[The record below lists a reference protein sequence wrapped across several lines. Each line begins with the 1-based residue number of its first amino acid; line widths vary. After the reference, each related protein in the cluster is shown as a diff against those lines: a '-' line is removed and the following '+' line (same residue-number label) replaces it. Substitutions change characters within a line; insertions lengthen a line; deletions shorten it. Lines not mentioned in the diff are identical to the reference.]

1 MKTSRKS
8 HAAAPARVSVT
19 PICVENGGATVMLP
33 VRGNATSQRTLDLSA
48 YLGRGIDAWVWA
60 CTTQLRAFLAG
71 GGATPA
77 TVRGYWL
84 HGLVHFFN
92 FLITAG
98 VPCQPGTLER
108 KHIAAFIAWLRD
120 HTDWAYTS
128 QRSFYTR
135 TKAVL
140 NGLQHRDVV
149 SGCTELFPANPFP
162 HSNARQKGAT
172 PLSTSERARLATALR
187 DDIIAI
193 HKRQFDGPASAA
205 LVVYLLTLAVRTGAN
220 TTPLLEM
227 KRNCLKPHPFMPN
240 MMLLETFKRRGNAT
254 QLKSL
259 RFSKE
264 EDRLLPIAMDGVA
277 LVRKALAMTQPL
289 ADSARDDLKHF
300 VWLYIRTGIGDKP
313 RDVTRLSGSAL
324 CLGIQA
330 LINRHQLKADDGAP
344 LRINASRLR
353 KTMEDRLWQLSDGD
367 LIVTAALMGH
377 TPQVADNHYLACTR
391 SMREDA
397 TFVGEALPDIYR
409 NGEHDDNNGK
419 VIPIAPIVATRVG
432 GCKDPYYGDKAPRD
446 GTPCDDFF
454 ACFSCRSYAI
464 VGAPDDLHRLFS
476 FYWFLEREKDHA
488 RSSDW
493 RAQFHHTMR
502 LIDTFTVDK
511 FDSTLVQAAKERAR
525 VDPHIFWKS
534 YAIDPNLADLDHG

>member
-1 MKTSRKS
+1 MKTSRKG
-8 HAAAPARVSVT
+8 HAADSLVVSIN
-19 PICVENGGATVMLP
+19 PISVENGGATVSLP
-33 VRGNATSQRTLDLSA
+33 AKDNATSQRTLDLSV

-77 TVRGYWL
+77 TVRGYWSL
-84 HGLVHFFN
+84 GLVHFFD
-92 FLITAG
+92 FLITTA

-108 KHIAAFIAWLRD
+108 KHIAAYIAWLGD
-120 HTDWAYTS
+120 HADWAYTT
-128 QRSFYTR
+128 QKSFFTR

-140 NGLQHRDVV
+140 VGLQHRDVV
-149 SGCTELFPANPFP
+149 SRRTELFPANPFP

-172 PLSTSERARLATALR
+172 PLSTGERTRMAMALR

-193 HKRQFDGPASAA
+193 HKQQFGGTTSAA
-205 LVVYLLTLAVRTGAN
+205 LVVYLLAIAVRTGAN

-264 EDRLLPIAMDGVA
+264 EDRPLAVAMDGVA
-277 LVRKALAMTQPL
+277 LVRKVLAMTQPL
-289 ADSARDDLKHF
+289 ADAARDDLKDF
-300 VWLYIRTGIGDKP
+300 GWLYIGEGFSDKS
-313 RDVTRLSGSAL
+313 RQLTRLSGCAL

-330 LINRHQLKADDGAP
+330 LIDRHQLKADDGAP
-344 LRINASRLR
+344 LQINPSRLR
-353 KTMEDRLWQLSDGD
+353 KTMEDRLWQLSGGD

-409 NGEHDDNNGK
+409 NGEHGDDSGK
-419 VIPIAPIVATRVG
+419 EIPIASITTTRVG
-432 GCKDPYYGDKAPRD
+432 GCKDPYYGDKAPCD

-493 RAQFHHTMR
+493 LTQFHHTMR
-502 LIDTFTVDK
+502 LIDAFTVDN
-511 FDSTLVQAAKERAR
+511 FDTALVQAAKERAR

-534 YAIDPNLADLDHG
+534 YVIDPNLTDLEHD

>member
-1 MKTSRKS
+1 MKTSRKGY
-8 HAAAPARVSVT
+8 AAAPLRVSIS
-19 PICVENGGATVMLP
+19 PICVESGGATVTLP
-33 VRGNATSQRTLDLSA
+33 VRDNATSQRTLDLSA
-48 YLGRGIDAWVWA
+48 YLGCGIDPWVWV
-60 CTTQLRAFLAG
+60 CTTQLRSFLAG

-84 HGLVHFFN
+84 NGLVHFFD
-92 FLITAG
+92 FLITAE
-98 VPCQPGTLER
+98 VPCQPETLER
-108 KHIAAFIAWLRD
+108 KHIAAFIAWLMD
-120 HTDWAYTS
+120 HMDWAYTS
-128 QRSFYTR
+128 QKSFYTR

-140 NGLQHRDVV
+140 VGLQHRHVV
-149 SGCTELFPANPFP
+149 PGRAEMFPANPFP
-162 HSNARQKGAT
+162 HSNARQNGAT
-172 PLSTSERARLATALR
+172 PLSTGERTRMATALR

-193 HKRQFDGPASAA
+193 HRHQFDGTASAE
-205 LVVYLLTLAVRTGAN
+205 LVVYLLALAVRTGAN
-220 TTPLLEM
+220 TTPLLEL

-259 RFSKE
+259 RFSRE
-264 EDRLLPIAMDGVA
+264 EDRPLPVAMDGVA
-277 LVRKALAMTQPL
+277 LVRKVLAMTQPL
-289 ADSARDDLKHF
+289 ADSAPDDLKDF
-300 VWLYIRTGIGDKP
+300 GWLYVGEGFSDKS
-313 RDVTRLSGSAL
+313 RQLTRLSSCAL

-330 LINRHQLKADDGAP
+330 LIDRHQLEADDGAP
-344 LRINASRLR
+344 LQINSSRLR
-353 KTMEDRLWQLSDGD
+353 KTMEDRLWQLSGGD

-377 TPQVADNHYLACTR
+377 TPQVADNHYLACTN

-409 NGEHDDNNGK
+409 NGEQGDDNGK
-419 VIPIAPIVATRVG
+419 VIPIVPITRTRVG

-476 FYWFLEREKDHA
+476 FYWFLEREKEHA

-493 RAQFHHTMR
+493 RTQFHHTMR
-502 LIDTFTVDK
+502 LIDAFTVGN
-511 FDSTLVQAAKERAR
+511 FDSALVQAAKERAR

-534 YAIDPNLADLDHG
+534 YVIEPTLTEREHG

>member
-8 HAAAPARVSVT
+8 HAAAPLRVSIAPVG
-19 PICVENGGATVMLP
+19 VEQGGATVMLP
-33 VRGNATSQRTLDLSA
+33 AKGNATSQRTLDLSA

-77 TVRGYWL
+77 TVRGYWV

-92 FLITAG
+92 FLIMAG

-108 KHIAAFIAWLRD
+108 KHIAAFIAWLSD

-140 NGLQHRDVV
+140 NGLQRRDVV
-149 SGCTELFPANPFP
+149 PGCTELFPANPFP

-172 PLSTSERARLATALR
+172 PLSTSERARMAAALR

-193 HKRQFDGPASAA
+193 HKQQFNGTASAA
-205 LVVYLLTLAVRTGAN
+205 LIVYLLAIAVRTGAN

-227 KRNCLKPHPFMPN
+227 KRNCLKPHPFISN

-254 QLKSL
+254 QIRSL

-264 EDRLLPIAMDGVA
+264 EDRPLAVAMDGVG
-277 LVRKALAMTQPL
+277 LVRKVLAMTQPL
-289 ADSARDDLKHF
+289 ADAARDDLKDF
-300 VWLYIRTGIGDKP
+300 VWLYIRTGVGSNS
-313 RDVTRLSGSAL
+313 RELTRLSGSAL

-330 LINRHQLKADDGAP
+330 LIDRHQLKADDGAP
-344 LRINASRLR
+344 LQINPSRLR
-353 KTMEDRLWQLSDGD
+353 KTMEDRLWQLSGGD

-377 TPQVADNHYLACTR
+377 TPQVADNHYLACTN

-397 TFVGEALPDIYR
+397 TFVGEALPEIYR
-409 NGEHDDNNGK
+409 NGEHGDDNGK
-419 VIPIAPIVATRVG
+419 VIPIVPITATRVG
-432 GCKDPYYGDKAPRD
+432 GCKDPYYGDKAPCD

-454 ACFSCRSYAI
+454 TCFSCRSYAI
-464 VGAPDDLHRLFS
+464 VGTPDDLHRLFS
-476 FYWFLEREKDHA
+476 FYWFLEREKYRA

-493 RAQFHHTMR
+493 RTQFHHTMR
-502 LIDTFTVDK
+502 LIDSFTADS
-511 FDSTLVQAAKERAR
+511 FDLALVQTAKERAR

-534 YAIDPNLADLDHG
+534 YVIDPDLTDLEHG